1 MKLFAP
7 SDVLKP
13 DARNFGQHFLR
24 PLLTRM
30 SMEALASAV
39 FRFKCF
45 FGTGHLQFGPDD
57 ERAEERQIG
66 ALFGMQ
72 EVSELRLHLL
82 RTALDH
88 DSRVLPQAAVAVA
101 HEDAMLGDGFL
112 GLPHTVEALR
122 GRRRR
127 RDDIHRGRASR
138 PQVAKMPLLPSM
150 LTSWKSDV
158 VGAMKWMRDIP
169 ARIAVWTA
177 ADIECDLPAPRPP
190 RNSQHHDR
198 SGGGS
203 CASRAAKIQSSA
215 ASSPSPRISSSASS
229 GVISLMSWRNWCM
242 RLTSCK
248 KRSAIAVVLFMTSP
262 SVTRSFLPPILS
274 TSARIFS
281 VVSNTWRSSAA

>member
-1 MKLFAP
+1 
-7 SDVLKP
+7 
-13 DARNFGQHFLR
+13 
-24 PLLTRM
+24 
-30 SMEALASAV
+30 
-39 FRFKCF
+39 
-45 FGTGHLQFGPDD
+45 
-57 ERAEERQIG
+57 
-66 ALFGMQ
+66 
-72 EVSELRLHLL
+72 
-82 RTALDH
+82 
-88 DSRVLPQAAVAVA
+88 
-101 HEDAMLGDGFL
+101 MLGDGFL

-127 RDDIHRGRASR
+127 RDDTQRGRGSR

-169 ARIAVWTA
+169 ARTAVCTA
-177 ADIECDLPAPRPP
+177 AVIECDLPAPRPP

-203 CASRAAKIQSSA
+203 CASRAAKTQSSA

-242 RLTSCK
+242 RLTSRK
-248 KRSAIAVVLFMTSP
+248 NRSTIVVVLFTTSP
-262 SVTRSFLPPILS
+262 SMSRSFLPLILS

-281 VVSNTWRSSAA
+281 VVSNTVLAAAAELERHMIGERTRHGLAAAKARGVKLGNPEQAKINRAEGAARALRPHIEQCHRNRSQRARHRGTEWRANGFRCRFVGSASVSAYDRPGGFGTRA